1 MDRALRVS
9 EVDAPDRDLDEG
21 ALGNDGLTD
30 AERQEYADSY
40 ARGPGRGMD
49 ERTRRTIAK
58 MHQRRNPPAVC
69 E

>member
-1 MDRALRVS
+1 PKAGESPEPSPEPALAATRHVS
-9 EVDAPDRDLDEG
+9 TQAT
-21 ALGNDGLTD
+21 AASAD

-58 MHQRRNPPAVC
+58 MHQRRNPPAV
-69 E
+69 